1 MGIRTDD
8 RNKIIIRFN
17 IAGIVMNLLLS
28 IAKLVIGLTIH
39 SMAVML
45 DAVNGF
51 SDMITSFLSVVST
64 LFAGKRTDR
73 AHPFGYGRLEYITS
87 MFGSAFVIF
96 MAAQAI
102 YGAIRE
108 LIGGEAEAPNY
119 NTAVVVLM
127 IVSMAA
133 KVAYGLL
140 TRKAGKRIKSTALF
154 MSGTESI
161 GDSVVSAA
169 ILVNIVIYRVAH
181 VDLERWL
188 SIVISL
194 FIIKAGV
201 EMMRECAN
209 KLLGAK
215 ANPELYRQIKGMIAQ
230 EPEVRNVFYLT
241 LHNYG
246 EDRYIGSVNILV
258 DEGMTV
264 AKTTRLT
271 RRIRRRAEENGVRMA
286 SVGVYGTDTGDPRCA
301 EMWDRILEIVRSR
314 PEILRAY
321 AFSYDAEERTA
332 SFIVALKPESR
343 DEGRSVALLENALK
357 KAFPSI
363 AFDIDSILDC

>member
-1 MGIRTDD
+1 MRLRTDD

-17 IAGIVMNLLLS
+17 VAGIIMNLLLS
-28 IAKLVIGLTIH
+28 IAKLVVGLMIN

-45 DAVNGF
+45 DAINGF
-51 SDMITSFLSVVST
+51 SDMITSFLSIAST

-87 MFGSAFVIF
+87 MFGGAFVIF

-102 YGAIRE
+102 YGAVRE
-108 LIGGEAEAPNY
+108 LIIGNTEAPNY
-119 NTAVVVLM
+119 NTAVIVLL

-140 TRKAGKRIKSTALF
+140 TRRAGKRIKSTALV

-188 SIVISL
+188 SIAISL

-215 ANPELYRQIKGMIAQ
+215 GNPELYRQIKGMIAQ

-246 EDRYIGSVNILV
+246 EGRYIGSVNILV

-264 AKTTRLT
+264 AQTTRLI
-271 RRIRRRAEENGVRMA
+271 RRIRRRAAESGVRMA
-286 SVGVYGTDTGDPRCA
+286 SVGVYGTDTGDPRNA
-301 EMWDRILEIVRSR
+301 EMWDRILEIVRSH

-321 AFSYDAEERTA
+321 AFSYDEEEKTA
-332 SFIVALKPESR
+332 SFIVALNPESR
-343 DEGRSVALLENALK
+343 NEGYSVSSLERDLE
-357 KAFPSI
+357 KAFPGV
-363 AFDIDSILDC
+363 AFDIDSILDF

>member
-1 MGIRTDD
+1 
-8 RNKIIIRFN
+8 
-17 IAGIVMNLLLS
+17 MNLLLS

-64 LFAGKRTDR
+64 LFTGKRTDR

-140 TRKAGKRIKSTALF
+140 TRGAGKRINSTALF

-181 VDLERWL
+181 VDLERDL
-188 SIVISL
+188 EKV
-194 FIIKAGV
+194 FPGV
-201 EMMRECAN
+201 
-209 KLLGAK
+209 
-215 ANPELYRQIKGMIAQ
+215 
-230 EPEVRNVFYLT
+230 T
-241 LHNYG
+241 
-246 EDRYIGSVNILV
+246 
-258 DEGMTV
+258 
-264 AKTTRLT
+264 
-271 RRIRRRAEENGVRMA
+271 
-286 SVGVYGTDTGDPRCA
+286 
-301 EMWDRILEIVRSR
+301 
-314 PEILRAY
+314 
-321 AFSYDAEERTA
+321 
-332 SFIVALKPESR
+332 
-343 DEGRSVALLENALK
+343 
-357 KAFPSI
+357 
-363 AFDIDSILDC
+363 FDIDSILDF